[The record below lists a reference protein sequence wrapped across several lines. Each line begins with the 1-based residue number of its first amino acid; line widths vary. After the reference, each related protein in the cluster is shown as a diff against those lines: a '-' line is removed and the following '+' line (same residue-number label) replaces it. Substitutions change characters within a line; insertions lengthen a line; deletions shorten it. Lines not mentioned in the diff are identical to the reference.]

1 MKRALALVSVVFCLV
16 ATLPS
21 GEAFAKEKREDTRAL
36 CQIHCVGDVSEEFA
50 RVSISVTHGPEMDEL
65 KETSLI
71 AQLHAKTTSADVLR
85 LLADRLERAGALVT
99 RTEAKAGSSSLFVE
113 GVFSVRIEDMAGI
126 ETAVTFCD
134 RPLGVMSLK
143 KIRPGADAGKLR
155 MRALLVDSDG
165 KSREFKTL
173 EVDVTGADT
182 GHTVCERFYEASLAE
197 GWLPFRA
204 QTDQWSPNRRKD
216 SKTMESTEL
225 ILSVDGWAL
234 LLTSG

>member
-1 MKRALALVSVVFCLV
+1 MKRVLALALLVFSLV
-16 ATLPS
+16 AVIPLS
-21 GEAFAKEKREDTRAL
+21 GASAKESRADTRAL
-36 CQIHCVGDVSEEFA
+36 CQIHCVGDVSEEFS
-50 RVSISVTHGPEMDEL
+50 RVSISITHGPELEKL
-65 KETSLI
+65 QETSLV
-71 AQLHAKTTSADVLR
+71 AQLRANTTAADVLR

-99 RTEAKAGSSSLFVE
+99 RPEAKGASSSLFIE
-113 GVFSVRIEDMAGI
+113 GVFSIRIEDMAGI

-134 RPLGVMSLK
+134 RPLGMMSLK
-143 KIRPGADAGKLR
+143 RVRPSADTGKLR
-155 MRALLVDSDG
+155 MKTLLVDSDG
-165 KSREFKTL
+165 DSREFKTF

-225 ILSVDGWAL
+225 SLNVEGWVL